1 MCRLLGYCA
10 RDEAAVADLIG
21 EEGLGT
27 LIALSELHA
36 DGWGMAWY
44 EGSAVEGGSREPVI
58 RKSPLRADE
67 PEFEKLARQ
76 PLSDLGLV
84 HLRWATP
91 GLAVN
96 ELNTHPFTR
105 EDIAFAHNGAVHPQD
120 RLGEILPAAWEAQV
134 AGTTES
140 ERYLLLILSRLQANG
155 GDMVAAIGEAA
166 AQIERQ
172 FAPNSLNAIL
182 LTPQRL
188 YAVAWHDRDKVPAA
202 KLRERGYEDR
212 PDEIAC
218 YFDLSYHATSEAVV
232 VASTGWV
239 QDGWKPLPNRHVLV
253 VERSTL
259 VTHVLPLTPGLP

>member
-1 MCRLLGYCA
+1 VCRLLGYCA

-21 EEGLGT
+21 EEALGA

-44 EGSAVEGGSREPVI
+44 EGSSREPVI

-67 PEFEKLARQ
+67 PEFEKLARR

-96 ELNTHPFTR
+96 DLNTHPFR
-105 EDIAFAHNGAVHPQD
+105 FGDIAFAHNGAVHPQD
-120 RLGEILPAAWEAQV
+120 RLGEILPPEWEARV

-140 ERYLLLILSRLQANG
+140 ERYLLLIMSRLQASG
-155 GDMVAAIGEAA
+155 GDMVAAIGAAA

-172 FAPNSLNAIL
+172 FSPNSLNAIL
-182 LTPQRL
+182 LTPDHL
-188 YAVAWHDRDKVPAA
+188 YAIAWHDRDKVPAA
-202 KLRERGYEDR
+202 KLRARGYENR

-218 YFDLSYHATSEAVV
+218 YFDLSYKATGDAVV
-232 VASTGWV
+232 IASTGWV
-239 QDGWKPLPNRHVLV
+239 QDGWEPLPNRHVLE

-259 VTHVLPLTPGLP
+259 TTRIAPLN